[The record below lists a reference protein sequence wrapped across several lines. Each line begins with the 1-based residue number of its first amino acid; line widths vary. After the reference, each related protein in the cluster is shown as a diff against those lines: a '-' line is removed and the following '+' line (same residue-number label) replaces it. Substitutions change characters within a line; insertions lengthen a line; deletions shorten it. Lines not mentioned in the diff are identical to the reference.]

1 MLQGKEKFLQEKELL
16 RENESL
22 RKQVIELKA
31 EVMKGNESRGKMEA
45 ELSEYQE
52 KCDGFYN
59 QVVTLNA
66 KVLESEKKAD
76 NLAAQVVKKED
87 MIARMRDQVCLSK
100 SKISMINRPCP

>member
-1 MLQGKEKFLQEKELL
+1 MLQEKEKLV

-22 RKQVIELKA
+22 RKQVIELNT
-31 EVMKGNESRGKMEA
+31 EVMKGNENRGKMEA

-59 QVVTLNA
+59 QVVMLNA
-66 KVLESEKKAD
+66 KLLESEKKAD
-76 NLAAQVVKKED
+76 NLAVQVVRKED

-100 SKISMINRPCP
+100 SRISMIN